1 MVSPGVRLADHPCRV
16 SRLSVTAFVVVFM
29 AGIAAG
35 AAAYGHRS
43 PGIERHVAGT
53 NAITVHVVLAAVAAA
68 AVIGIQV
75 GRSRRPAGPGASPWT
90 APFAASAV
98 SRLRATVR
106 PSSGLALASAARIV
120 AAMPLVALLLY
131 VPFRMGAQIVGGLDP
146 NVTVNAWGGPTYVGA
161 LLAHWLDA
169 IVVFYG
175 AAFLLSR
182 VLVPAAAGRAGR
194 SGTREHRTGSVVRG
208 S

>member
-1 MVSPGVRLADHPCRV
+1 MVSPGVGLADQPYRV
-16 SRLSVTAFVVVFM
+16 SRLSITAFVVVFM

-53 NAITVHVVLAAVAAA
+53 NAITAHVVLAAVAAA

-90 APFAASAV
+90 APFAARAV
-98 SRLRATVR
+98 SRLLTTVR
-106 PSSGLALASAARIV
+106 LCSGLALASASRSV

-146 NVTVNAWGGPTYVGA
+146 NVTVNAWGGPTYIGA

-169 IVVFYG
+169 TVAFYG

-182 VLVPAAAGRAGR
+182 VLVPAPAGHVARDGPH
-194 SGTREHRTGSVVRG
+194 EHLTGSVARG